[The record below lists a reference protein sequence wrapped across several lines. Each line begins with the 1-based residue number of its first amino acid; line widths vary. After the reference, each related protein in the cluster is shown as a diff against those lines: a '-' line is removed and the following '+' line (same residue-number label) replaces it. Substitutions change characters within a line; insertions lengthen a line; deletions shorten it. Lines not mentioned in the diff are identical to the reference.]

1 MGLKDLS
8 ADQKLEPKQAI
19 LFKRK
24 DKKKECP
31 SYEELAN
38 ADKLVSDKAL
48 EREYGSTRFVEEDF
62 SK

>member
-1 MGLKDLS
+1 MDLKDLT
-8 ADQKLEPKQAI
+8 ADQKLQLKQAI
-19 LFKRK
+19 LFKR
-24 DKKKECP
+24 KECP